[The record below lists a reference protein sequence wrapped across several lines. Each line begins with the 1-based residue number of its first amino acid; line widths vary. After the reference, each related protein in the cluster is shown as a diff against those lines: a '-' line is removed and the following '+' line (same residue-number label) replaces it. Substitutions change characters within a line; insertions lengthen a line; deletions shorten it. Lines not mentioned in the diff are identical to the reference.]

1 MVKDYY
7 IFRGYFDGSGCPKGI
22 IIKCYSRE
30 QAEYRKRLG
39 LILEKITGE
48 GVKQ

>member
-7 IFRGYFDGSGCPKGI
+7 FFKGYSDGSGCPKGI

-30 QAEYRKRLG
+30 QAEYWKRLG
-39 LILEKITGE
+39 LILEKIIEE
-48 GVKQ
+48 GDRQ